1 MRSRIS
7 VQRFQSAL
15 LQSTCAL
22 ALVSAVMTP
31 VVAQENEES
40 QTSQRAIGLEEITV
54 TARRIEENIQRVP
67 IAITAFSPE
76 AVEKAQIV
84 DVHGLAQKV
93 PSLNMCCH
101 QGNTDYGFLRGATGV
116 AYYFNDAPINNP
128 MANGFGNFFDV
139 QNVQVLKGPQGTL
152 FGTAS
157 NAGAVLY
164 NPVKPGWDLE
174 GYVSGTIGNYSR
186 GVAEGAITIP
196 LVDNIFSVR
205 LAAKVEHRGGYY
217 KVADQPGLRL
227 EDRNYQVIRASTVIK
242 PFEKLENYTVFNY
255 YTFRNTPVGNGTV
268 TSYLPASDPNGL
280 YAQIYGEAVLAN
292 YISQE
297 TAAGRLFGYTVPGV
311 NFVGRSEDHKWHL
324 INKTTYDV
332 TDNITL
338 ENIFSYYKYNSLTVN
353 DFDTSPLPIIHLG
366 NIRATWGSPTAAWSN
381 ELKAQSTLFDNR
393 LKLTTGTFWYGP
405 GAGQKKNGLDMGNSL
420 GFLPASDTWVINK
433 NRGHAVYAQG
443 TLDLSEFVDGL
454 SITAG
459 YRYSWDTAKQ
469 INRRYPAIGY
479 DAAGV
484 YQVAA
489 TPDRVLLGQ
498 EAWKKGS
505 YTISASYQMTPNT
518 MLFVTNSQG
527 SSAGGLALEAPPTL
541 QSYGPASLN
550 LIEGGAKS
558 QFVINDMP
566 VRFNVTGFHGWYNDI
581 AVQVL
586 RRIRVD
592 PPPAPE
598 ISLVVTENAAN
609 AIMYGIDYDI
619 TVAPTDWLELTA
631 NGAYNHFHFTEW
643 ESLDVRTDGQLV
655 VVDLSSTRIQYTP
668 KFKYA
673 FGFTL
678 HLPFNP
684 TYGDVSLT
692 GNWSHQG
699 RVYVSLV
706 PESTARRNI
715 EGITNPPYGNLD
727 LGVDW
732 DNAFGADG
740 LGLNFYWTNVLGNK
754 TTTGTNGGIFN
765 LGVNQILAAEP
776 PMFGVKA
783 TYKF

>member
-1 MRSRIS
+1 MRSRFS
-7 VQRFQSAL
+7 VRRFQSTL
-15 LQSTCAL
+15 LYSTCAL
-22 ALVSAVMTP
+22 ALISTVATLAS
-31 VVAQENEES
+31 AQEQQS
-40 QTSQRAIGLEEITV
+40 QTSPSLQGLESLTV

-67 IAITAFSPE
+67 IAITAFSSE
-76 AVEKAQIV
+76 RVEKMQIV

-101 QGNTDYGFLRGATGV
+101 QGNVDYGFLRGATGV
-116 AYYFNDAPINNP
+116 AYYFNDAPINTQ
-128 MANGFGNFFDV
+128 MASGFGNFFDV

-164 NPVKPGWDLE
+164 NPVKPGWEME
-174 GYVSGTIGNYSR
+174 GYVSGTVGNYGR
-186 GVAEGAITIP
+186 GVVEGAMTLP
-196 LVDNIFSVR
+196 LIEDMFTAR
-205 LAAKVEHRGGYY
+205 LSAKVEHRGGYY
-217 KVADQPGLRL
+217 KVENQPGVRL

-242 PFEKLENYTVFNY
+242 PFEKLENYLTFNY
-255 YTFRNTPVGNGTV
+255 YKYHNTPAGNGTV
-268 TSYLPASDPNGL
+268 TSYLPSSDPNGL
-280 YAQIYGEAVLAN
+280 YSQIYGDAVLRDYLAN
-292 YISQE
+292 E

-311 NFVGRSEDHKWHL
+311 NFIGNSDDHKWQL
-324 INKTTYDV
+324 INKTSYEV

-338 ENIFSYYKYNSLTVN
+338 ENIFSFYKYNRLDRY
-353 DFDTSPLPIIHLG
+353 DFDTSPLALIHIG
-366 NIRATWGSPTAAWSN
+366 NIRSTWGSPKAGWSD
-381 ELKAQSTLFDNR
+381 EAKVQSTLFDKR
-393 LKLTTGTFWYGP
+393 LKLTTGAFFYGP
-405 GAGQKKNGLDMGNSL
+405 GTGEKVNGLSMGDSL
-420 GFLPASDTWVINK
+420 GFMPSSDSWVVDK

-443 TLDLSEFVDGL
+443 TADLSELIDGL
-454 SITAG
+454 SVTAG

-479 DAAGV
+479 DKAGV
-484 YQVAA
+484 YQVRA
-489 TPDRVLLGQ
+489 TPDRVLVGQ
-498 EAWKKGS
+498 QDWKKGS
-505 YTISASYQMTPNT
+505 YTISASYQVTPDT
-518 MLFVTNSQG
+518 MLFLTNSQG
-527 SSAGGLALEAPPTL
+527 SSAGGLALDAPPSL

-550 LIEGGAKS
+550 LIEGGVKS
-558 QFVINDMP
+558 EFTVGGAP
-566 VRFNVTGFHGWYNDI
+566 ARFNVTGFHGNYKDI

-586 RRIRVD
+586 RRIRID

-598 ISLVVTENAAN
+598 VSSVVTENAAT
-609 AIMYGIDYDI
+609 AIMYGVDYDI

-631 NGAYNHFHFTEW
+631 NGAYNHFHFSKW
-643 ESLDVRTDGQLV
+643 DSLDVRTDGSLV

-678 HLPFNP
+678 HLPTP
-684 TYGDVSLT
+684 ETYGDLSLT

-715 EGITNPPYGNLD
+715 DGITNPPYGNLD
-727 LGVDW
+727 LGVDL
-732 DNAFGADG
+732 DDALGANG
-740 LGLNFYWTNVLGNK
+740 LGLNLYWTNVLGNK

-765 LGVNQILAAEP
+765 FGVNQILAAEP
-776 PMFGVKA
+776 PMFGVRA